1 MAKEEISYYVPRH
14 EFERTKGRLHQR
26 INEVDQ
32 KHDDKHHSLE
42 IAVVAMTEI
51 NKQMVEGNKDIKVE
65 LVKLNGTMSKQNDEI
80 KEIKYKT
87 EKNTEDI
94 EESKEDLKTYKEEV
108 KKRQKDN
115 TTLFKWFLGLLMGGG
130 GLVPFIGLFFK

>member
-1 MAKEEISYYVPRH
+1 MAEEVDKYVLRH
-14 EFERTKGRLHQR
+14 EWEYSRGKIHQR

-32 KHDDKHHSLE
+32 KHDDKYHSLE
-42 IAVVAMTEI
+42 ISIVAMTEV
-51 NKQMVEGNKDIKVE
+51 NKQMVEINKDVKTE
-65 LVKLNGTMSKQNDEI
+65 LVKLNTTMSKQNDEI

-94 EESKEDLKTYKEEV
+94 EESKEDLKVYKEEV

-115 TTLFKWFLGLLMGGG
+115 ITLFKWFIGLLMGGG

>member
-14 EFERTKGRLHQR
+14 EFEKSNGRLHQR

-32 KHDDKHHSLE
+32 KHDDKNHSLE

-94 EESKEDLKTYKEEV
+94 EESKEDLKVYKEEV

>member
-1 MAKEEISYYVPRH
+1 MAEKVDRYVLRH
-14 EFERTKGRLHQR
+14 EWERSRGKIHQR

-32 KHDDKHHSLE
+32 KHDDKYHSLE
-42 IAVVAMTEI
+42 IAIVAMTEI
-51 NKQMVEGNKDIKVE
+51 NKQMVEGNKDIKTE
-65 LVKLNGTMSKQNDEI
+65 LVKLNGTMLKQNDEI
-80 KEIKYKT
+80 KDVKYKT

-94 EESKEDLKTYKEEV
+94 EGNKEELKIHKEEV

-115 TTLFKWFLGLLMGGG
+115 VTLFKWFLGLLMGGG

>member
-1 MAKEEISYYVPRH
+1 MAEEVDKYVLRH
-14 EFERTKGRLHQR
+14 EWERSRGKIHQR

-32 KHDDKHHSLE
+32 KHDDKYHSLE
-42 IAVVAMTEI
+42 IAIVAMTEV
-51 NKQMVEGNKDIKVE
+51 NKQMLEVNKDVKTE
-65 LVKLNGTMSKQNDEI
+65 LVKLNVTTAKQNDDI
-80 KEIKYKT
+80 KDIMYKT

-94 EESKEDLKTYKEEV
+94 EENKEELKIYKEEV

-115 TTLFKWFLGLLMGGG
+115 TTLFKWFIGLLMGGG

>member
-1 MAKEEISYYVPRH
+1 MAEEVDKYVLRH
-14 EFERTKGRLHQR
+14 EWEQSRGKIHQR

-42 IAVVAMTEI
+42 ISIVAMTEV
-51 NKQMVEGNKDIKVE
+51 NKQMVEINKDVKTE

-80 KEIKYKT
+80 KEIKYRT

-94 EESKEDLKTYKEEV
+94 VENKEELKVYKEEV

-115 TTLFKWFLGLLMGGG
+115 ITLFKWFIGLLMGGG

>member
-1 MAKEEISYYVPRH
+1 MAEEISYYVPRH
-14 EFERTKGRLHQR
+14 EFEKTKGRLHQR

-32 KHDDKHHSLE
+32 KHDDKYHSLE
-42 IAVVAMTEI
+42 IAIVAMTEV
-51 NKQMVEGNKDIKVE
+51 NKQMVEVNKDVKTE
-65 LVKLNGTMSKQNDEI
+65 LVKLNSTMSQQNDEI
-80 KEIKYKT
+80 KDIKYKT

-94 EESKEDLKTYKEEV
+94 EENKEELKIYKEEV

-115 TTLFKWFLGLLMGGG
+115 ITLLKWFFGLFMGGG

>member
-1 MAKEEISYYVPRH
+1 MAEEVNKYVLRH
-14 EFERTKGRLHQR
+14 EWERSRGKIHQR

-42 IAVVAMTEI
+42 LAVVAMTEI
-51 NKQMVEGNKDIKVE
+51 NKQMVEGNKDIKTE

-80 KEIKYKT
+80 KEIKYQT

-94 EESKEDLKTYKEEV
+94 VENKEELKVYKEEV

-115 TTLFKWFLGLLMGGG
+115 ITLFKWFIGLLMGGG

>member
-1 MAKEEISYYVPRH
+1 MAEEVDKYVLRH
-14 EFERTKGRLHQR
+14 EWEHSRGKIHQR

-32 KHDDKHHSLE
+32 KHDDKYHSLE
-42 IAVVAMTEI
+42 IAIVAMTEV
-51 NKQMVEGNKDIKVE
+51 NKQMVEVNKDVKTE
-65 LVKLNGTMSKQNDEI
+65 LVKLNSTMSQQNDEI
-80 KEIKYKT
+80 KDIKYKT

-94 EESKEDLKTYKEEV
+94 EENKEELKVYKEEV

-115 TTLFKWFLGLLMGGG
+115 ITLFKWFIGLLMGGG

>member
-1 MAKEEISYYVPRH
+1 MAEEVDKYVLRYEWEH
-14 EFERTKGRLHQR
+14 SRGKIHQR

-32 KHDDKHHSLE
+32 KHDDKYHSLE
-42 IAVVAMTEI
+42 IAIVAMTEI
-51 NKQMVEGNKDIKVE
+51 NKQMVEGNKDIKTE

-80 KEIKYKT
+80 KDVKYKT

-94 EESKEDLKTYKEEV
+94 EENKEELKIYKEEV

-115 TTLFKWFLGLLMGGG
+115 VTLFKWFLGLLMGGG

>member
-1 MAKEEISYYVPRH
+1 MAEEVDKYVLRH
-14 EFERTKGRLHQR
+14 EWEYSRGKIHQR

-32 KHDDKHHSLE
+32 KHDDKYHSLE
-42 IAVVAMTEI
+42 IAIVAMTEV
-51 NKQMVEGNKDIKVE
+51 NKQMVEVNKDVKTE
-65 LVKLNGTMSKQNDEI
+65 LVKLNSTMSKQNDEI
-80 KEIKYKT
+80 KDIKYKT

-94 EESKEDLKTYKEEV
+94 EENKEELKIYKEEV

-115 TTLFKWFLGLLMGGG
+115 ITLFKWFIGLLMGGG

>member
-1 MAKEEISYYVPRH
+1 
-14 EFERTKGRLHQR
+14 
-26 INEVDQ
+26 
-32 KHDDKHHSLE
+32 
-42 IAVVAMTEI
+42 MTEI

-94 EESKEDLKTYKEEV
+94 EESKEDLKIYKEEV

>member
-1 MAKEEISYYVPRH
+1 MAEEVDKYVLRNEWEH
-14 EFERTKGRLHQR
+14 SRGKIHQR

-32 KHDDKHHSLE
+32 KHDDKYHSLE
-42 IAVVAMTEI
+42 IAIVAMTEV
-51 NKQMVEGNKDIKVE
+51 NKQMVEVNKDVKTE
-65 LVKLNGTMSKQNDEI
+65 LVKLNSTMSKQNDEI
-80 KEIKYKT
+80 KDIKYKT

-94 EESKEDLKTYKEEV
+94 EENKEELKVYKEEV

-115 TTLFKWFLGLLMGGG
+115 ITLFKWFIGLLMGGG